1 MTQQNTNP
9 VTDISA
15 LMEQL
20 ANLDPAS
27 LTDEQSLAVDR
38 FAVARNSAMGSD
50 RRSDVNK
57 LETAKLLAAEN
68 ARATKLFAAV
78 DKHARDTGDNVTIR
92 WTIIREKDGKGVWHY
107 RFPSMPSKAKD
118 EVWLPGGKDLVFT
131 FKGVRHINTYIK
143 NGETKTSRGSVTAA
157 TSLCKAIGK
166 NVESKV
172 TPSTSIKRELLK
184 TDSDGNPGGTSNFRT
199 QLEECWIQHPS
210 INSGKEQKLTEY
222 FLGLDGLDEA
232 ADEED
237 GNAEDESGN

>member
-9 VTDISA
+9 VTDIAA

-20 ANLDPAS
+20 ANLDPA
-27 LTDEQSLAVDR
+27 LMTDEQSLAVDR

-57 LETAKLLAAEN
+57 LETAQKLAAEN

-78 DKHARDTGDNVTIR
+78 DKHARDTGDELTIR
-92 WTIIREKDGKGVWHY
+92 WTILREKDGKGVWHY

-118 EVWLPGGKDLVFT
+118 EVWLPGGKDLIFT
-131 FKGVRHINTYIK
+131 FKGQRFVNTYIEDGK
-143 NGETKTSRGSVTAA
+143 TKTSRGSVTAA

-172 TPSTSIKRELLK
+172 TPSTSLKRELVK
-184 TDSDGNPGGTSNFRT
+184 TDSDGNPGGTSQFRT
-199 QLEECWIQHPS
+199 QLEDCWIQHPS
-210 INSGKEQKLTEY
+210 VNNGKAQKLTEY

-232 ADEED
+232 PDEED
-237 GNAEDESGN
+237 GNAEDESES